1 MIKQFVDAATAAA
14 VFAATAM
21 PAAAD
26 PARGYRVNYVAERGH
41 YCITPLAANEAER
54 LGIALYRTECHSLT
68 AWATI
73 GFKLSR
79 G

>member
-1 MIKQFVDAATAAA
+1 MIKEFVYAGAAA
-14 VFAATAM
+14 ALLLTAM

-26 PARGYRVNYVAERGH
+26 PAKDYRVSYVAERGH
-41 YCITPLAANEAER
+41 YCITPLAESEAER

-68 AWATI
+68 AWATM
-73 GFKLSR
+73 GVKLSR